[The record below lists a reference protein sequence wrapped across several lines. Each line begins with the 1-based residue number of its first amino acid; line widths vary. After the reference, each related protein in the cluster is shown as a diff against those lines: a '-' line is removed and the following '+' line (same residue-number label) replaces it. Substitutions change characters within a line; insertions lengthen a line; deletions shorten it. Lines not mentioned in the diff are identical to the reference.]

1 MWLSVSLERSG
12 EGLAC
17 SRSRFPLSRNALAGL
32 RLKAIRRGV
41 WFRVLK
47 NKERKLMDL
56 VIKIVD
62 KVRSRILAR
71 LVSRIVGKLLSAL
84 EGEVSRLMRTK
95 GRSLAQRLGQIAM
108 AWGHKSAARWHKDAA
123 FVRFVTV
130 LNLSVLSS
138 GIGDFNS

>member
-62 KVRSRILAR
+62 KVRSRILAEV
-71 LVSRIVGKLLSAL
+71 LSRFVNSLLEAMES
-84 EGEVSRLMRTK
+84 EVCRLMRTR
-95 GRSLAQRLGQIAM
+95 GRDLAQRLSHIAQV
-108 AWGHKSAARWHKDAA
+108 WGNRSAVDWAA
-123 FVRFVTV
+123 DLCFVKFLAICHMNIPST
-130 LNLSVLSS
+130 LK
-138 GIGDFNS
+138 G